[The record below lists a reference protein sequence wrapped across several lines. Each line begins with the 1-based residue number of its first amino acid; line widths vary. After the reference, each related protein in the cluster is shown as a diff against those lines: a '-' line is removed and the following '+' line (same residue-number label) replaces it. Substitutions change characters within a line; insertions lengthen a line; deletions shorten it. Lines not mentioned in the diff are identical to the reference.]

1 MEIEILRTSSEEER
15 KKFRAVLMDH
25 QVSFTERW
33 ERIPLLKRG
42 KHGGKKE
49 MCVIYINDY
58 YKDQVEEILE
68 GAE

>member
-15 KKFRAVLMDH
+15 KKFRTVLMNH

-33 ERIPLLKRG
+33 ERIPLSKRG

-68 GAE
+68 GEE

>member
-15 KKFRAVLMDH
+15 KKFRTVLMNH

-33 ERIPLLKRG
+33 ERIPLFKRG

>member
-15 KKFRAVLMDH
+15 KKFRTVLMNH

-33 ERIPLLKRG
+33 ERIPLFKRG

-68 GAE
+68 GEE